1 MSSAV
6 KKIAPP
12 PPPRRT
18 GRLTAVPPRPSEAPD
33 NLTKPTDVDAVQ
45 DMNFKV
51 KPEFHTTFKTE
62 AVLRGM
68 SMKEMLEAAFR
79 CYIDVNG
86 SKLNSNQSK

>member
-1 MSSAV
+1 MSNAV
-6 KKIAPP
+6 KKIAP

-18 GRLTAVPPRPSEAPD
+18 GRLTAVPPRQSEAPD
-33 NLTKPTDVDAVQ
+33 NLTKPTDVDAIQ

-51 KPEFHTTFKTE
+51 KPEFHTSFKTE

-79 CYIDVNG
+79 CYLDVNG
-86 SKLNSNQSK
+86 SKLNASK